1 MFYSIQHKNIDIEA
15 WLLLSFF
22 MCIPLSDLFCELH
35 NEKTLFSIMDERN
48 SVFLIFIIKLF
59 FYSTDLF
66 DCAANFKFNVNI
78 FIILKVNTNQT

>member
-59 FYSTDLF
+59 STALI
-66 DCAANFKFNVNI
+66 CLTAQP
-78 FIILKVNTNQT
+78 ILNLT

>member
-22 MCIPLSDLFCELH
+22 IYIPLSDLFCELH

-48 SVFLIFIIKLF
+48 SVFLIFTIKLF
-59 FYSTDLF
+59 STALIYLT
-66 DCAANFKFNVNI
+66 AQP
-78 FIILKVNTNQT
+78 ILNLT